1 MGSPPSP
8 HPCAKTTAGDLRSKH
23 SLPLNP
29 ALFPSKPRFL
39 SFSTDFEGERGQNGA
54 KSALIANRSRMF
66 SRTGVGRGA
75 NPFPMGA
82 GHFMPFVLAVDGPPP
97 LHFRKSKFGVYSHT
111 WARSGACGV
120 SFEGESYHG
129 DGDRVQKPRFRPVF
143 DKGELDLVSFFAS
156 KIKSDSVKT

>member
-1 MGSPPSP
+1 
-8 HPCAKTTAGDLRSKH
+8 
-23 SLPLNP
+23 
-29 ALFPSKPRFL
+29 
-39 SFSTDFEGERGQNGA
+39 
-54 KSALIANRSRMF
+54 MF

-82 GHFMPFVLAVDGPPP
+82 GHFMSFVLAVDDLPP

-111 WARSGACGV
+111 RARSGACGV

-129 DGDRVQKPRFRPVF
+129 DGDRVQNPRFWPVF

-156 KIKSDSVKT
+156 KIKNQVVKM